1 MKDLRNTIVF
11 VEAKNGPDNNMD
23 NPISGSVYANTST
36 FTDDIVDFILS
47 NDINNWTLVPE
58 EFIDDELSRDNY
70 KFYIKWS

>member
-11 VEAKNGPDNNMD
+11 VEAKNGPDNNMY